1 MHCIA
6 CVYCPSA
13 IQSIIN
19 VPLHY
24 TRPIALHCIRTFYR
38 LRCINWILLGKLKR
52 QLKFN
57 NAPRMN
63 RPGDPNFNDMK
74 GMCVIN
80 AFIFLGWF
88 DRFFFR
94 SNRWLSLCSL
104 SLSLTLGHVFAVLI
118 LACCF
123 CSTSFHSHGRH
134 YRVRLPQLG
143 QSHRRF
149 EFTIRGLVSWKKTS
163 IASHAFIQTMQRI
176 DGQRVLHVFR
186 VIYSF
191 FAVFWYLNWLRTHE
205 NSQQHSIK
213 LN

>member
-1 MHCIA
+1 MKKRGLLIGREYALHCMRLL
-6 CVYCPSA
+6 
-13 IQSIIN
+13 SIGH
-19 VPLHY
+19 PKYHQ
-24 TRPIALHCIRTFYR
+24 RSIALHSAYCITLYSHILSIAMHQLNSSRKTEATIEIQQCTANESARRPELQRYERYVRDKCVYFSR
-38 LRCINWILLGKLKR
+38 LIRS
-52 QLKFN
+52 
-57 NAPRMN
+57 
-63 RPGDPNFNDMK
+63 
-74 GMCVIN
+74 
-80 AFIFLGWF
+80 
-88 DRFFFR
+88 FFFR

-191 FAVFWYLNWLRTHE
+191 FAVF
-205 NSQQHSIK
+205 
-213 LN
+213 